1 MRVTFEKLKDK
12 CPTMEQ
18 FTDLLGKHMNKYNNT
33 PSGGIDMDGKCPDQV
48 YFENLAVRMKSMTSQ
63 SCGSSAEP

>member
-18 FTDLLGKHMNKYNNT
+18 FADLLGKHMNKYNNT

-48 YFENLAVRMKSMTSQ
+48 YLKTW
-63 SCGSSAEP
+63 P